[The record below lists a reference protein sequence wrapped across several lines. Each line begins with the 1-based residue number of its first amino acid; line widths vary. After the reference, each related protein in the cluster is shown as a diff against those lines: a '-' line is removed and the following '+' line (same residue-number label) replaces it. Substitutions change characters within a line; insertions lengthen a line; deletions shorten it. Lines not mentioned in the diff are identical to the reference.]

1 MMGLLDGPLQI
12 IILLVVFC
20 CPIIPAGGWCWLK
33 SIECCLQ
40 CLGAIVRS
48 ARKYAY
54 VPMYL
59 CLLGLLVAG
68 LTMVTEDFLS
78 VPNRTYEQR
87 QAFYLFLGTAALA
100 LLTICISVVSTLK
113 CLKGQL
119 SITEQRERTVYILAL
134 PAFYCLMCFLS
145 AQQLLTYTSGTVEK
159 HWSWNMDF
167 KSSEET
173 LKFTMDMVTFYMS
186 AADVFEAFAFTT
198 FGMLTMES
206 LRRSAQYTDREGD
219 REARLHNCIQNW
231 TMSPIYMFCM
241 VLFAESIY
249 RFIDV
254 FSKYFHLASMVP
266 PALTHAL
273 DRVPWPSEDVTNM
286 TFFTLTSV
294 FSSLAIMA
302 LFSIEHVFHDDL
314 VSVQFVDSQWKRFRF
329 LANLKFWGVKIFVT
343 VEFFLD
349 VAMTLVHM
357 EDVKK
362 QLLFTACMATLCFLV
377 SILHMRA
384 YNSNGRPRWIRDT
397 EDSQAQVRT
406 PLWGEDTDSA
416 FASQSS
422 TSLVSGV
429 SMQPNARSGARA
441 LLPENAESAS
451 ASKIQSSSGNMPP

>member
-1 MMGLLDGPLQI
+1 
-12 IILLVVFC
+12 
-20 CPIIPAGGWCWLK
+20 
-33 SIECCLQ
+33 
-40 CLGAIVRS
+40 
-48 ARKYAY
+48 
-54 VPMYL
+54 
-59 CLLGLLVAG
+59 
-68 LTMVTEDFLS
+68 
-78 VPNRTYEQR
+78 
-87 QAFYLFLGTAALA
+87 
-100 LLTICISVVSTLK
+100 
-113 CLKGQL
+113 
-119 SITEQRERTVYILAL
+119 
-134 PAFYCLMCFLS
+134 
-145 AQQLLTYTSGTVEK
+145 
-159 HWSWNMDF
+159 
-167 KSSEET
+167 
-173 LKFTMDMVTFYMS
+173 
-186 AADVFEAFAFTT
+186 
-198 FGMLTMES
+198 
-206 LRRSAQYTDREGD
+206 
-219 REARLHNCIQNW
+219 
-231 TMSPIYMFCM
+231 M